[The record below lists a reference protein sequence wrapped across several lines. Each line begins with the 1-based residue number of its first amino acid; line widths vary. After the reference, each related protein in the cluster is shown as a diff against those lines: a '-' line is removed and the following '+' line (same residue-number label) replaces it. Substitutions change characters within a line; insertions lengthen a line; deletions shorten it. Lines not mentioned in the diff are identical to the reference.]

1 MAKLGCLIEAYVKQT
16 CIFFW
21 SIAPKLA
28 GPNHASAVPSEDLF
42 AWTEHSTQASY
53 IKNDL
58 KKMHKNRLIEYDQ
71 ENQMVTI
78 SPLGINLVEDKL
90 LDRT

>member
-1 MAKLGCLIEAYVKQT
+1 MAQLGCLIEAY
-16 CIFFW
+16 CEANLHIFW

-42 AWTEHSTQASY
+42 AWTEHSNQASY
-53 IKNDL
+53 IKNVL